1 MSNDVVIN
9 IRAKDL
15 ASSAFS
21 NVASRAKSAQGAI
34 QSFGE
39 STSRVNQILGTMA
52 GFTAATVGINGLAEA
67 FHNTMGEALDFYK
80 VMQQGVIATAG
91 TIMSVTK
98 LDGKQ
103 LSWAQSM
110 EYSTAIMKK
119 LSDQAIATGVSTK
132 ELADSF
138 RAALPAAMQGG
149 MSVEQLI
156 KILAPLS
163 SMGKLQGLTG
173 TILMRDINDI
183 LAGQNVG
190 RTKLGQTL
198 GLTSQEIQTAKQNGQ
213 LYEFL
218 MKRLQ
223 GETIATTKYL
233 DTFDG
238 RLNHLKESFARVG
251 GDALKGA
258 FDTLKDDMQE
268 IAEKMVIVDQETQQ
282 VYVRPEAISAFRT
295 LSDLVTT
302 ASNQI
307 KGLASDFSGTGRLGV
322 TALSAIETIVKN
334 LRREVETLFLLWVG
348 SKVASKIT
356 DLKNGITGAA
366 EAHTLLGRT
375 AAAAREEIVKET
387 AAASA
392 LRKEM
397 QELSSRNN
405 YYSVSNT
412 AVGTGTVS
420 TSVYE
425 NKAEAART
433 ASAEE
438 KAAIAETNAAIDAQ
452 NAKLSEQAAQYR
464 KIQLVSAEAA
474 ATQEAGSLKAY
485 TASQTQV
492 AGLQRVQAETKAVG
506 VQASVAGMEAASAN
520 YRATQGMGAVVAGL
534 KGIGKAVLALT
545 GGWIGLG
552 IAASMAV
559 FEMGH
564 AYQDKQNFMKNHAVV
579 VNGEEV
585 TTDEQGNY
593 YRAKHLSGGYTDY
606 QLADDLHMPSLSDEE
621 KDQYAR
627 IYHYKEVDDE
637 AQQRAEEEKKAK
649 EISEQTAHYINEQT
663 QNAEIKLGKDG
674 LTYGFNEEADGAKDA
689 AAAAKSAAR
698 AGNKYAEVMD
708 KNAKLVEKANE
719 RVISVIESLNDQ
731 LTALNGS
738 KYEQDKA
745 SAERSYRDAMKQIN
759 QGVVQLS
766 NVIQTAGGGASEVGS
781 SIMSAAQQ
789 FAEGEHWKSAAVSDD
804 ALQCAAWVSEVY
816 HRAGISGIGSING
829 NDLVNQFGSAY
840 HDAAGYTPKAGDLI
854 NWSEHVGISD
864 GQGGYYARNSMGG
877 VHHGTMDEGWFGPV
891 LGYGSID
898 EFEGSSGGG
907 TGYAVVPGEVYKS
920 KDIPRAQEL
929 ASLVKDERMKE
940 ALRQL
945 GIRQRKQSY
954 ETSMNSMLGE
964 SGDTREQQILEK
976 YAEMEAEAQD
986 KKKDIFKSVGADT
999 KDPVEK
1005 ARAEAEAEK
1014 AIRAEVAKDEME
1026 KMQQLRE
1033 LEDTKHEEAMSHIE
1047 SMAYEEIMTA
1057 DQSNMLKDQELSKF
1071 ISMKKQELKTAKLTA
1086 QQRIALEKQ
1095 ITEAEKEQESI
1106 RSKSLQGG
1114 LDQLKRSITQYEA
1127 DIGSTLNSGWQ
1138 GVEEAWSS
1146 FGQNMITEHKSVT
1159 TRIKDLWKD
1168 MANSILNSL
1177 MRIAMQKTLEN
1188 IITAVVGKRSTTS
1201 ISTVA
1206 SAADAT
1212 SRAWDAVGYEYG
1224 LADGGMITGPGTST
1238 SDSIP
1243 AMLSNGEYVVN
1254 AAAVKKV
1261 GVGFLEGINNGYVK
1275 HFASGGYVS
1284 GRGSSIGKGGP
1295 EVQVIVENNTGTQMQ
1310 ARTNT
1315 KNDGEKQITQIILST
1330 VTEGIVSNRD
1340 HLRELIAGVR

>member
-21 NVASRAKSAQGAI
+21 NVANRAKSAQGAI

-98 LDGKQ
+98 LDGQQ

-110 EYSTAIMKK
+110 EYSTTIMKK

-198 GLTSQEIQTAKQNGQ
+198 GLTSQEIQEAKQDGK

-251 GDALKGA
+251 GEALKGA

-282 VYVRPEAISAFRT
+282 VYVRPEAISAFKT

-307 KGLASDFSGTGRLGV
+307 KGLANDFTGTGNLGA
-322 TALSAIETIVKN
+322 TALSAVETIVKN
-334 LRREVETLFLLWVG
+334 LRREVETLFLLWAG

-375 AAAAREEIVKET
+375 AASAREEIVKET

-397 QELSSRNN
+397 QELSSRNS

-412 AVGTGTVS
+412 ATGTVS

-425 NKAEAART
+425 NRAEAVRE

-438 KAAIAETNAAIDAQ
+438 KAAIAETNTAIDAQ
-452 NAKLSEQAAQYR
+452 NMKLAEQAAQYR
-464 KIQLVSAEAA
+464 KIQLVSTETAA
-474 ATQEAGSLKAY
+474 AQEAGSLKAY

-559 FEMGH
+559 FEMNH
-564 AYQDKQNFMKNHAVV
+564 AYSDKRNFMKNHAVV

-627 IYHYKEVDDE
+627 LSHYKEVDDA

-649 EISEQTAHYINEQT
+649 EIADQTSHYINEQA
-663 QNAEIKLGKDG
+663 QNAQIKLGKDG
-674 LTYGFNEEADGAKDA
+674 LTYGFNEEADGAKEA
-689 AAAAKSAAR
+689 ASAAKSAAS

-719 RVISVIESLNDQ
+719 RVISVIESLSDQ

-766 NVIQTAGGGASEVGS
+766 SVIQTAGGGASEVGN

-864 GQGGYYARNSMGG
+864 GQGGYYARNSTGG

-898 EFEGSSGGG
+898 EFEGSSGG

-920 KDIPRAQEL
+920 KDIPRAKEL

-964 SGDTREQQILEK
+964 GGDTREQQIIEK

-1005 ARAEAEAEK
+1005 ARAEAEAER

-1159 TRIKDLWKD
+1159 TRIKDLWKN

-1188 IITAVVGKRSTTS
+1188 IITAVVGRRSTTS
-1201 ISTVA
+1201 ISTAA
-1206 SAADAT
+1206 SAVDAT

-1261 GVGFLEGINNGYVK
+1261 GVGFLDGINSGYVK

-1284 GRGSSIGKGGP
+1284 KTGSASRQNGP
-1295 EVQVIVENNTGTQMQ
+1295 EVQVIIENNTGSQMQ

>member
-98 LDGKQ
+98 LDGQQ

-110 EYSTAIMKK
+110 EYSTTIMKK

-198 GLTSQEIQTAKQNGQ
+198 GLTSQEIQEAKQNGK

-251 GDALKGA
+251 GEALKGA

-282 VYVRPEAISAFRT
+282 VYVRPEAISAFKT

-307 KGLASDFSGTGRLGV
+307 KGLASDFTGTGNLGA
-322 TALSAIETIVKN
+322 TALSAVETIVKN
-334 LRREVETLFLLWVG
+334 LRREVETLFLLWAG

-375 AAAAREEIVKET
+375 AASAREEIVKET

-397 QELSSRNN
+397 QELSSRNS

-412 AVGTGTVS
+412 ATGTVS

-425 NKAEAART
+425 NRAEAARA

-438 KAAIAETNAAIDAQ
+438 KAAIAETNTAIDAQ
-452 NAKLSEQAAQYR
+452 NMKLAGQAAQYR

-520 YRATQGMGAVVAGL
+520 YRATRGMGAVVAGL

-559 FEMGH
+559 FEMNH
-564 AYQDKQNFMKNHAVV
+564 AYSDKRNFMKNHAVV

-627 IYHYKEVDDE
+627 LSHYKEVDDA

-649 EISEQTAHYINEQT
+649 EIADQTSHYINEQA
-663 QNAEIKLGKDG
+663 QNAQIKLGKDG
-674 LTYGFNEEADGAKDA
+674 LTYGFNEEADGAKEA
-689 AAAAKSAAR
+689 ASAAKSAAR
-698 AGNKYAEVMD
+698 AGNKYADVMD

-719 RVISVIESLNDQ
+719 RVVSVIESLNDQ

-766 NVIQTAGGGASEVGS
+766 SVIQTAGGGASEVGS

-789 FAEGEHWKSAAVSDD
+789 FEEGEHWKSAAVSDD

-864 GQGGYYARNSMGG
+864 GQGGYYARNSTGG

-898 EFEGSSGGG
+898 EFEGSSSGA
-907 TGYAVVPGEVYKS
+907 GYAVVPGEVYKS
-920 KDIPRAQEL
+920 KDIPRAQQL

-964 SGDTREQQILEK
+964 GGDTREQQIIEK

-999 KDPVEK
+999 KDPVGK

-1057 DQSNMLKDQELSKF
+1057 GQSNMLKDQELSKF
-1071 ISMKKQELKTAKLTA
+1071 ISLKKQELKTAKLTD
-1086 QQRIALEKQ
+1086 QQRIDLEKQ

-1159 TRIKDLWKD
+1159 TRIKDLWKN

-1177 MRIAMQKTLEN
+1177 ARIAMQKTLEN
-1188 IITAVVGKRSTTS
+1188 IITAVVGRRSTTS
-1201 ISTVA
+1201 ISTAA
-1206 SAADAT
+1206 SAVDAT

-1284 GRGSSIGKGGP
+1284 KTGSASSQNGP
-1295 EVQVIVENNTGTQMQ
+1295 EVQVIIENNTGSQMQ

>member
-67 FHNTMGEALDFYK
+67 FHNTMGGALDFYK

-98 LDGKQ
+98 LDGQQ

-198 GLTSQEIQTAKQNGQ
+198 GLTSQEIQEAKQNGK

-251 GDALKGA
+251 GEALKGA

-282 VYVRPEAISAFRT
+282 VYVRPEAISAFKT

-307 KGLASDFSGTGRLGV
+307 KGLANDFTGTGNLGA
-322 TALSAIETIVKN
+322 TALSAVETIVKN
-334 LRREVETLFLLWVG
+334 LRREVETLFLLWAG

-375 AAAAREEIVKET
+375 AASAREEIVKET

-397 QELSSRNN
+397 QELSSRNS

-412 AVGTGTVS
+412 ATGTVS
-420 TSVYE
+420 ASAYE
-425 NKAEAART
+425 SRAEAART

-438 KAAIAETNAAIDAQ
+438 KAAIAETNTAIDAQ
-452 NAKLSEQAAQYR
+452 NTKLAEQAAQYR

-474 ATQEAGSLKAY
+474 AAQEAGSLKAY

-506 VQASVAGMEAASAN
+506 VQASVTGMEAASAN

-559 FEMGH
+559 FEMSH
-564 AYQDKQNFMKNHAVV
+564 AYQDKQNFMKNHVVV

-627 IYHYKEVDDE
+627 LSHYKEVDDE
-637 AQQRAEEEKKAK
+637 AQKRAEEEKKAK
-649 EISEQTAHYINEQT
+649 EIADQTSHYINEQA
-663 QNAEIKLGKDG
+663 QNAQIKLGKDG
-674 LTYGFNEEADGAKDA
+674 LTYGFNEEADGAKEAASAAKA
-689 AAAAKSAAR
+689 AAS

-789 FAEGEHWKSAAVSDD
+789 FAEGEHWKSAAVSND

-864 GQGGYYARNSMGG
+864 GQGGYYARNSTGG

-898 EFEGSSGGG
+898 EFEGSSGGA
-907 TGYAVVPGEVYKS
+907 GYAVVPGEVYKS
-920 KDIPRAQEL
+920 KDIPRAKEL

-964 SGDTREQQILEK
+964 GGDTREQQILEK

-1114 LDQLKRSITQYEA
+1114 MDQLKRSITQYEA

-1159 TRIKDLWKD
+1159 TRIKDLWKN
-1168 MANSILNSL
+1168 MTNSILNSL

-1188 IITAVVGKRSTTS
+1188 IITAVVGKRTVATS
-1201 ISTVA
+1201 AATSASSLIST
-1206 SAADAT
+1206 SK
-1212 SRAWDAVGYEYG
+1212 AWDDVAYQYG
-1224 LADGGMITGPGTST
+1224 AADGGMIIGPGTST

-1243 AMLSNGEYVVN
+1243 AMLSNGEFVVK